1 MAKLFTALKLR
12 DLEIRN
18 RIFIAPM
25 CQYSCEDK
33 DGVVNQWHEVHYG
46 SRSVGGAGMVIVEA
60 TAVSAIGRITPW
72 CAGIWNEE
80 QVVAW
85 KRVTDFIAQHGAK
98 SAIQLAHAG
107 RKAST
112 HRGWDGKSG
121 SVSIEDG
128 GWQAVSST
136 SEAFEGYAAP
146 RELTTAEVYEVVD
159 EFKRSAERSVRA
171 GFDAIEIHAA
181 HGYLIHEFLSPL
193 TNQRQDEFGG
203 SLENRA
209 RLLLEIV
216 KAMRSVMPE
225 SMPLMIRFSATD
237 YREGGWDLEQTKEVA
252 KWCAEAGTDLFDI
265 SSGGLI
271 TGVKIPTG
279 PGYQVPLAIGVGEVI
294 DQPVAAVGQI
304 TTSAQAEKILSSGG
318 VDVIAIARASL
329 RDPYWP
335 LRAAAELGV
344 ELDYWPK
351 QYTRGQWPKP

>member
-25 CQYSCEDK
+25 CQYSCENK

-112 HRGWDGKSG
+112 QRGWDGKSG
-121 SVSIEDG
+121 SIAIEDG
-128 GWQAVSST
+128 GWEAVSST

-159 EFKRSAERSVRA
+159 EFKQSAERSVRA

-193 TNQRQDEFGG
+193 TNQREDEFGG

-344 ELDYWPK
+344 ELDYWAK

>member
-1 MAKLFTALKLR
+1 MSKLFSALKLR

-25 CQYSCEDK
+25 CQYACEDK

-46 SRSVGGAGMVIVEA
+46 SRAVGGAGMVIVEA
-60 TAVSAIGRITPW
+60 TAVSAVGRITPW
-72 CAGIWNEE
+72 CAGIWNED

-85 KRVTDFIAQHGAK
+85 KRVTDFVKKHGARA
-98 SAIQLAHAG
+98 AIQLAHAG

-112 HRGWDGKSG
+112 QRGWDGKSG
-121 SVSIEDG
+121 SVAIEEG
-128 GWQAVSST
+128 GWESISST
-136 SEAFEGYAAP
+136 SDAFEGYAIP
-146 RELTTAEVYEVVD
+146 RELDTAEVYEIVE
-159 EFKRSAERSVRA
+159 EFKKAAERSVRA
-171 GFDAIEIHAA
+171 GFEAIEIHAA

-193 TNQRQDEFGG
+193 TNQRTDEFGG

-209 RLLLEIV
+209 RLLLEIT
-216 KAMRSVMPE
+216 KAIRSVIPE

-237 YREGGWDLEQTKEVA
+237 YREGGWDLEQTQEVA

-271 TGVKIPTG
+271 TGVKIPSG

-294 DQPVAAVGQI
+294 DQPVLAVGQI
-304 TTSAQAEKILSSGG
+304 TTSAQAEKILTAGG

-335 LRAAAELGV
+335 LRAAAELAV
-344 ELDYWPK
+344 EIDYWPK
-351 QYTRGQWPKP
+351 QYTRGKWPIF